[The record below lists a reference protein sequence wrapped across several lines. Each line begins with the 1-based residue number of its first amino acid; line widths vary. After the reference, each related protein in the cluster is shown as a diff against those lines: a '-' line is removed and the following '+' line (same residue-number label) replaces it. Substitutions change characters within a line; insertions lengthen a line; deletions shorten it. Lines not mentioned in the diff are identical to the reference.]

1 MTISIDTERGF
12 DRNQYEFMMKTPQKV
27 IIEGRFLS
35 TIKAIYTNPEL
46 PSLSTVKN

>member
-1 MTISIDTERGF
+1 MAISIDTERGV

-27 IIEGRFLS
+27 IIGGRFLS
-35 TIKAIYTNPEL
+35 TIKAMYTNPEL